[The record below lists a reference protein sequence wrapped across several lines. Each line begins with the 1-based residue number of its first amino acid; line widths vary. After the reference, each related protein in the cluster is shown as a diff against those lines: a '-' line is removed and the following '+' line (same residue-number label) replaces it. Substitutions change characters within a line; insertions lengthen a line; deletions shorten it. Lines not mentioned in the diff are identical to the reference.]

1 MREKDILW
9 VMIVIACRIT
19 PACAGKRVSIDYI
32 LGQTKDH
39 PRMCG
44 KKCFPLTYF
53 YLNTGSPPHVRE
65 KATSLFSQTSYFG
78 ITPACAGKSR
88 LPHDLDWYVRDHPR
102 MCGKKIALVR
112 SAKGWWG
119 SPPHVREKERDEIKD
134 VGGFGITP
142 ACAGKSRLPHDL
154 DWYVRDHP
162 RMCGKKIALVR
173 SAKGWWGSPP
183 HVREKD

>member
-1 MREKDILW
+1 M
-9 VMIVIACRIT
+9 
-19 PACAGKRVSIDYI
+19 
-32 LGQTKDH
+32 
-39 PRMCG
+39 
-44 KKCFPLTYF
+44 
-53 YLNTGSPPHVRE
+53 
-65 KATSLFSQTSYFG
+65 
-78 ITPACAGKSR
+78 
-88 LPHDLDWYVRDHPR
+88 DHPR

-183 HVREKD
+183 HVREKVEPVDRSHDLTGITPACAGKRNELGNGLSLMQDHPRMCGKKSALSIKGRRWVGSPPHVREKGLIHFKSDLFIRITPACAGKRSVCWWC